1 MRRSLF
7 SYLVL
12 YTILHIKKTNAILK
26 LVLFI
31 IDFPIHIWRRSYDHQ
46 FLKIPKCGF
55 AISVRIRMKN
65 RSEIN
70 KLQQLFCL
78 IDVNECQV
86 QPKLCAPNGNCVN
99 KNGSYECRCK
109 PGWTGD
115 NCQKGEIIF
124 CFILWKETIPYMWVL
139 LISYK
144 NLLKKALDF
153 R

>member
-55 AISVRIRMKN
+55 AI
-65 RSEIN
+65 
-70 KLQQLFCL
+70 CL